1 MSNNTE
7 NFDYAVKEFIAA
19 HKPERID
26 TSYFDVEEYMTREAA
41 YQPDGRRDIEV
52 SGYDSKSG
60 NPYVV
65 SWHESGW
72 QLAWTHY
79 YPETH
84 FYTKREDLLEM
95 LDQIIDMG
103 DFTDLTVT
111 EFEDGIAQ
119 PFSN

>member
-1 MSNNTE
+1 MSTTRE
-7 NFDYAVKEFIAA
+7 NLDYAIKEFIRA

-26 TSYFDVEEYMTREAA
+26 TAYFDVEEYMTREAA

-65 SWHESGW
+65 SWYEQGW
-72 QLAWTHY
+72 QLAWEHY
-79 YPETH
+79 HPETH

-95 LDQIIDMG
+95 LDEIIGMG

-111 EFEDGIAQ
+111 EFEDGE
-119 PFSN
+119 PKR

>member
-1 MSNNTE
+1 MSTTRDNL
-7 NFDYAVKEFIAA
+7 DYAINDFIRV
-19 HKPERID
+19 HKPERIAL
-26 TSYFDVEEYMTREAA
+26 YFDVEEYMTREAA

-72 QLAWTHY
+72 QLAWRT
-79 YPETH
+79 PADQTH
-84 FYTKREDLLEM
+84 FYSEREDLLEM
-95 LDQIIDMG
+95 LEHIFDMG

-111 EFEDGIAQ
+111 EFEDGE
-119 PFSN
+119 PKR

>member
-1 MSNNTE
+1 MSTTRDNL
-7 NFDYAVKEFIAA
+7 DYAINDFIRV
-19 HKPERID
+19 HKPERIAL
-26 TSYFDVEEYMTREAA
+26 YFDVEEYMTREAA

-52 SGYDSKSG
+52 SAYDSKSG

-79 YPETH
+79 GPETH

-95 LDQIIDMG
+95 LDEIIDMG

-119 PFSN
+119 PFSS